1 MRKSETQS
9 ANAVE
14 KTIAV
19 VLGGHGGPDHGG
31 GLHHRVFSRRA
42 HRLRQVGQLQPDRGP
57 LRRGGVFSA
66 AAGGEPAHQRR
77 PGAGPPRPDGAGLLS
92 LRRRRGGTA
101 LRAKAARQECGGAA
115 KSPGLRPNSDE
126 NPGVLEFFRGNFPPE
141 PGKVLQRPLTR
152 LFKLT
157 IIHRSGFRAEPAAV
171 RRAER
176 RYHGQGI

>member
-66 AAGGEPAHQRR
+66 AAGGEPSHQRWA
-77 PGAGPPRPDGAGLLS
+77 GTGPPRPDRAGLLP
-92 LRRRRGGTA
+92 LRRRRGGA
-101 LRAKAARQECGGAA
+101 GLRAETARQESGGAA
-115 KSPGLRPNSDE
+115 KSPGLRPDPDPK
-126 NPGVLEFFRGNFPPE
+126 PGVWEIFRRIFRRSG
-141 PGKVLQRPLTR
+141 GKLLQCPLTG
-152 LFKLT
+152 LFKIS
-157 IIHRSGFRAEPAAV
+157 IILQLDFRAEPAAV

-176 RYHGQGI
+176 RYHG